1 MNSKYMSDE
10 PALRFRAE
18 PVRRAMSALVAVALA
33 FALAACGSA
42 PSRGPAGGDPAARDG
57 ATPAPVAAPAARRGG
72 GYYKDDGPDD
82 TPPPG
87 LDRIADAQPRAEPM
101 HRFANRPYN
110 VFGQNYVP
118 ATERRPFRERGM
130 ASWYGRRFHGKPTSS
145 GEPYDMYAMTA
156 AHPTLP
162 IPSYVRVTH
171 VASGRTVVLRVNDRG
186 PFHPGR
192 IIDLSYAAAHRL
204 GYVNAGSAMVEVEA
218 ILADEVDMVAA
229 ALPVPPL
236 RGRTPVS
243 APAAASAARA
253 ATAGA
258 GAAPAAAA
266 APDPATSGSAER
278 GVFLQL
284 GVFSSVANAEDFR
297 GMVREE
303 LAMLADRLELR
314 DEGGRFRLQLGP
326 YANTEEARAE
336 AERIA
341 QVLKLRPFVV
351 LR

>member
-1 MNSKYMSDE
+1 MNSMDTSDE
-10 PALRFRAE
+10 MTIFSRAA
-18 PVRRAMSALVAVALA
+18 PLRRAIPVLAAAVLAL
-33 FALAACGSA
+33 ALAACGSA
-42 PSRGPAGGDPAARDG
+42 PSRGPAGAEPAARDG
-57 ATPAPVAAPAARRGG
+57 AEPPQVSAPAARRGG

-82 TPPPG
+82 TPPSD
-87 LDRIADAQPRAEPM
+87 LDRIPDAQPRLEPI
-101 HRFANRPYN
+101 HRYANRPYN
-110 VFGQNYVP
+110 VFGRDYVP
-118 ATERRPFRERGM
+118 ATERLPFRERGM
-130 ASWYGRRFHGKPTSS
+130 ASWYGRRFHGKPTAS

-162 IPSYVRVTH
+162 IPSYVRVTN
-171 VASGRTVVLRVNDRG
+171 VANGRSVVLRVNDRG

-204 GYVNAGSAMVEVEA
+204 GYVNAGSVRVEVEA
-218 ILADEVDMVAA
+218 ILPDEVDMVAA
-229 ALPVPPL
+229 ARPVPPL
-236 RGRTPVS
+236 RGRTPAVVD
-243 APAAASAARA
+243 APTASAAP
-253 ATAGA
+253 TGA
-258 GAAPAAAA
+258 PASPAAAA
-266 APDPATSGSAER
+266 EPDPTVVGSAER

-284 GVFSSVANAEDFR
+284 GAFSSAANAEDFR

-314 DEGGRFRLQLGP
+314 DEGGRFQLQLGP
-326 YANTEEARAE
+326 YATTDEARAE